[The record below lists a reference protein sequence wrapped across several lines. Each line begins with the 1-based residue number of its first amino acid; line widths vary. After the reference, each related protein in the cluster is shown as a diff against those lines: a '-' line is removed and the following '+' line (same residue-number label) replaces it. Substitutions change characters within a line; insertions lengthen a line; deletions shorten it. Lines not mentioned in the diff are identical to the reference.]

1 MARYNREQ
9 IAGFFDDYGLGEW
22 ERLVK
27 TPVAEV
33 KLHIHAHYLRAHVP
47 ARGRVLEIG
56 AGPGRF
62 TQLLAGLG
70 CRIVVGDISPV
81 QLALNRQKAGELG
94 FAAAVEEWTLMDI
107 CDMSS
112 LPDESFDAVVAYGGP
127 LSYVFEQDEVA
138 LDECIRVTKRGGT
151 ILLGVMSLW
160 GSARAYLP
168 ELLEQSP
175 ELNREIIDTG
185 DTLEGR
191 HRCHMY
197 RAEEFRRVLD
207 RPELELLAISASNC
221 LSTRSEEVLAGFR
234 RDATRWSELLQMEL
248 EACREPGCLDMGTH
262 MVAVVRKAEGRI
274 QNAE

>member
-1 MARYNREQ
+1 MAEYSRAQ
-9 IAGFFDDYGLGEW
+9 VAGFFDELGIDEW

-33 KLHIHAHYLRAHVP
+33 KLHVHAHYLRVHVP

-62 TQLLAGLG
+62 TQLLAELG
-70 CRIVVGDISPV
+70 CRVAVADISSV

-94 FAAAVEEWTLMDI
+94 FAAAVEDWLLMDI
-107 CDMSS
+107 CDMSV

-127 LSYVFEQDEVA
+127 LSYVFEQREVA
-138 LDECIRVTKRGGT
+138 LDECIRVTKRGGP

-160 GSARAYLP
+160 GSAHAFLP
-168 ELLEQSP
+168 ELVVQP
-175 ELNREIIDTG
+175 AKLNREIISTG
-185 DTLEGR
+185 DTVEGK

-197 RAEEFRRVLD
+197 RSGEFRRLLD

-221 LSTRSEEVLAGFR
+221 LSTRGQGELAGIR
-234 RDATRWSELLQMEL
+234 QDAAQWSHLLEMEL
-248 EACREPGCLDMGTH
+248 DACREPGCLDMGTH
-262 MVAVVRKAEGRI
+262 MIAVVRKR
-274 QNAE
+274 